1 MSSPSLAPA
10 VLIEVPFKLF
20 PITVIDTINLFT
32 AEVTSVW
39 PPITST
45 FNFPASSL
53 ISFIIFFMSSN
64 DDEVGAIIVTNKAT
78 GSPPADAMSL
88 QLICTASFPTFS
100 DAPVIGSVENIPS

>member
-10 VLIEVPFKLF
+10 VLIEVPFTLF
-20 PITVIDTINLFT
+20 PIT
-32 AEVTSVW
+32 
-39 PPITST
+39 
-45 FNFPASSL
+45 
-53 ISFIIFFMSSN
+53 SN

-78 GSPPADAMSL
+78 GSPPADAISL